1 MAVEEGLQ
9 SWVIA
14 ARRTLNLK
22 GTFKYTY
29 ISPNNRVL
37 IITKQRFIKNSNN
50 MKPNYVK
57 IWKCLLAFCLAFVLT
72 PSVFAVDYMIASGIT
87 GGYSTAN
94 GAYIPFT
101 TIDDGNP
108 KQTYNV
114 WRLID
119 GLTERAVLA
128 ITDLNGRV
136 FMNEEIENNQS
147 VSTSSLP
154 SGTYLV
160 NVMIKGMS
168 KTNVITKK

>member
-29 ISPNNRVL
+29 IGPNNRVL

-57 IWKCLLAFCLAFVLT
+57 IWKCLLVFCLAFVLT

-87 GGYSTAN
+87 GDYSTAN
-94 GAYIPFT
+94 GTYIPFT
-101 TIDDGNP
+101 TFGD
-108 KQTYNV
+108 
-114 WRLID
+114 
-119 GLTERAVLA
+119 
-128 ITDLNGRV
+128 
-136 FMNEEIENNQS
+136 
-147 VSTSSLP
+147 SLM
-154 SGTYLV
+154 V
-160 NVMIKGMS
+160 
-168 KTNVITKK
+168 

>member
-1 MAVEEGLQ
+1 
-9 SWVIA
+9 
-14 ARRTLNLK
+14 
-22 GTFKYTY
+22 
-29 ISPNNRVL
+29 
-37 IITKQRFIKNSNN
+37 

-136 FMNEEIENNQS
+136 FMNDEIENNQS

-154 SGTYLV
+154 KGAYLA
-160 NVMIKGMS
+160 NILTKGISHAIMFF
-168 KTNVITKK
+168 KK